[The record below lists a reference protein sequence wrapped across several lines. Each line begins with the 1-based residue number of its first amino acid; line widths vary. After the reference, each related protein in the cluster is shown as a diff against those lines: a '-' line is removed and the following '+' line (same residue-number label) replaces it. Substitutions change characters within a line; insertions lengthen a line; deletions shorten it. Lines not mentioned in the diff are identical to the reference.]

1 MKIKNNYKSVIN
13 MDTTRLHI
21 VYKSILVGFSA
32 GIITCLYRL
41 LLMKAEELSF
51 MVYRYFR
58 AHLLFIPIL
67 FIVLGT
73 AGYVTGLLVNKFKMI
88 GGSGIPQVKGIIM
101 GYFKDRWFGTLIA
114 KFIGGIISITAGLS
128 LGREG
133 PSIQIGACVAQ
144 GIGNKLASSRH
155 EKKILIASGASAGLA
170 AAFNAPLAG
179 AMFAMEEIFK
189 YFSPVILL
197 STMVSAVIADYITKI
212 IFGLDPVFQFNL
224 KDSIGLK
231 GYWLLILLGAVLGV
245 CGAFYNKFLLF
256 TQKLYKKVKW
266 LTPKTRPIIPFLLS
280 GILGLLFPVVLGGG
294 HEMIGEI
301 GLSGSLTFI
310 LLALLVKFLFSMI
323 SFGSGSPGGIFFPLL
338 VMGAA
343 IGAVFGNIAVNYFG
357 FDSRLFYNFVILAM
371 VGFFTSIVR
380 APITG
385 VILLIEMT
393 GSFTHLLPLT
403 IVSILSYVVADLLKS
418 TPIYDSLLENQI
430 AEKGILTEGEDP
442 SKKVT
447 LETVVHHGSTAEN
460 QFVKD
465 LDLPNNCLL
474 IAVRRNRNEFIP
486 KGDTKILAGDFLVL
500 LTDVNTEALIRE
512 KLNFMTATA

>member
-1 MKIKNNYKSVIN
+1 MKNKNNYKSVVN
-13 MDTTRLHI
+13 MDSSRLHI
-21 VYKSILVGFSA
+21 VYKSILVGLIA

-41 LLMKAEELSF
+41 LLMKAEEFSF
-51 MVYRYFR
+51 MVYDYFR
-58 AHLLFIPIL
+58 SHLILIPLLFLILGAAGYITGL
-67 FIVLGT
+67 FI
-73 AGYVTGLLVNKFKMI
+73 NKFKMI

-101 GYFKDRWFGTLIA
+101 GYFKDKWIGTLFA
-114 KFIGGIISITAGLS
+114 KFIAGLISITAGLS

-144 GIGNKLASSRH
+144 GIGNKIASTRH
-155 EKKILIASGASAGLA
+155 ERKVLIASGASAGLA

-197 STMVSAVIADYITKI
+197 STMVSAVISDYIAKI

-224 KDSIGLK
+224 SDNISLN
-231 GYWLLILLGAVLGV
+231 GYWMLILLGAALGV
-245 CGAFYNKFLLF
+245 CGAFYNAVLLY

-266 LTPKTRPIIPFLLS
+266 LNAKTRPLIPFLLA
-280 GILGLLFPVVLGGG
+280 GILGLVFPVVLGGG
-294 HEMIGEI
+294 HKIMEDIT
-301 GLSGSLTFI
+301 LNSSLTFLI
-310 LLALLVKFLFSMI
+310 IALLVKFVFSMI
-323 SFGSGSPGGIFFPLL
+323 SFGSGTPGGIFFPLL

-343 IGAVFGNIAVNYFG
+343 VGAIFGNISIHYFG
-357 FDSRLFYNFVILAM
+357 FDTDLFYNFVILAM

-403 IVSILSYVVADLLKS
+403 IVSIFSYVVADLLKS
-418 TPIYDSLLENQI
+418 IPIYDSLLDNQI
-430 AEKGILTEGEDP
+430 AKNGIVMEGSD
-442 SKKVT
+442 SAKKVT
-447 LETVVHHGSTAEN
+447 IETVVHHGSAAEN
-460 QFVKD
+460 QYIKD

-474 IAVRRNRNEFIP
+474 IAVKRNQSEFIP
-486 KGDTKILAGDFLVL
+486 KGNTRIQAGDYLVL
-500 LTDVNTEALIRE
+500 LTDVNCEASIRE
-512 KLNFMTATA
+512 KLNLLSSTA